1 MPKEPVTRN
10 DVAAYAGVSTAVV
23 SYVVNEGPR
32 KVAPETRDRV
42 LTAIRVLGYRP
53 NATARALRMGTTR
66 TFGLITPDGGNP
78 LFAELAKAIDK
89 EAAARGYVVLQTS
102 ADGDPET
109 ERAKIA
115 ELLTRQV
122 SGLVLVAPTAD
133 PDLSAAEVP
142 AVAINRV
149 LPTIS
154 SIRPAYREGARRG
167 VAHLINHGHQNIAL
181 VIGDPHPNHDAGANP
196 APARE
201 VGGAGAMPARQVG
214 GGAVPAHDAAPAR
227 EVHGAGAVPG
237 REVHGAG
244 AAPGREVHGAGAA
257 PAREVHGVGAV
268 PGRKVRGAGAVPGR
282 EVHGS
287 GAVQGRP
294 VGGGV
299 GPGWGVVVG
308 RGGGVE
314 RELGW
319 RDALRAAGLAAG
331 PVVRAAF
338 SRDGGRVA
346 GEKLLAAT
354 ERPTAVFA
362 SSDLQAIGVL
372 RAVHEAGLRVPE
384 DIAVVAFD
392 GTPET
397 EYCWPPLTVVRQ
409 PLELLAR
416 EAVNRLIEGEQTV
429 EALTLPTELILRKSC
444 GC

>member
-115 ELLTRQV
+115 ELLVRQV

-142 AVAINRV
+142 AIAINRV
-149 LPTIS
+149 LPKVS
-154 SIRPAYREGARRG
+154 SIRPAYREGARQG
-167 VAHLINHGHQNIAL
+167 VRHLIEHGHRRIAL
-181 VIGDPHPNHDAGANP
+181 VIGDASPNRAVVAERDVAAG
-196 APARE
+196 E
-201 VGGAGAMPARQVG
+201 VLP
-214 GGAVPAHDAAPAR
+214 
-227 EVHGAGAVPG
+227 
-237 REVHGAG
+237 
-244 AAPGREVHGAGAA
+244 
-257 PAREVHGVGAV
+257 
-268 PGRKVRGAGAVPGR
+268 VRGVQAGHRAAR
-282 EVHGS
+282 
-287 GAVQGRP
+287 A
-294 VGGGV
+294 
-299 GPGWGVVVG
+299 
-308 RGGGVE
+308 E

-319 RDALRAAGLAAG
+319 GDALRAAGLAPG
-331 PVVRAAF
+331 LVVRVPF
-338 SRDGGRVA
+338 SRAGGRTA
-346 GEKLLAAT
+346 GDLLLAAT

-372 RAVHEAGLRVPE
+372 RAVREAGLRVPE
-384 DIAVVAFD
+384 DLAVVAFD

-397 EYCWPPLTVVRQ
+397 EYSWPPLTVVRQ

-416 EAVNRLIEGEQTV
+416 EAVDRLIAGEQTV
-429 EALTLPTELILRKSC
+429 EALTLPTDLVVRRSC
-444 GC
+444 GCPN